1 MPLFIFCNTI
11 KMAGVFFELILI
23 PYQMK
28 IMITGIVTLT
38 TILLLLSFSAFASKM
53 LMPSVACDS
62 SLPKIKFFAVR
73 PAAGKNI
80 IAWEVETDL
89 PTVYYE
95 VQKSNDSLSFKTI
108 AMILGPQPTN
118 NNHNYFEFGD
128 KPIKQKTKTYY
139 RIKQLN
145 SAGDIYYTGI
155 IKSADQD

>member
-1 MPLFIFCNTI
+1 
-11 KMAGVFFELILI
+11 
-23 PYQMK
+23 
-28 IMITGIVTLT
+28 MITTIVTVAAVLM
-38 TILLLLSFSAFASKM
+38 LLSFSSFAARM
-53 LMPSVACDS
+53 LMPSAACDS
-62 SLPKIKFFAVR
+62 SLPKIKFFAVK

-80 IAWEVETDL
+80 IAWKVETDL

-95 VQKSNDSLSFKTI
+95 VQKSSDSLSFKTI
-108 AMILGPQPTN
+108 AMILGPKPTN

-145 SAGDIYYTGI
+145 TAGDIYYTGI